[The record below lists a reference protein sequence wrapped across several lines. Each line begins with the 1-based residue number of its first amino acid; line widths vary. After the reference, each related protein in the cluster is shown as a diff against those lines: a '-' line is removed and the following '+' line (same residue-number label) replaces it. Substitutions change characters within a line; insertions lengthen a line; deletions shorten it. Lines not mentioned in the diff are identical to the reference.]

1 MCHGEIENVDAK
13 IAALQRVRE
22 SLSEELV
29 NVRDEELAL
38 IEERAYMLTRR
49 RRPLA
54 SRRAAPPARDAGR
67 QRARRDREPG
77 PRAGASWRAFS
88 AVRARRASPGGCV
101 HDYERSHVADCGN
114 RLFRALRHARV
125 FRRRRR
131 GARVGP
137 VYWRAGRLAQRP
149 QRCARAHQTLWDA
162 CRWRTKYAC
171 RARQTAL
178 CAYGICAACTRS
190 QTKARHAPARSQDT
204 ARALLRSTLAAGRRS
219 LARTTRRCASGTLRL
234 GNV

>member
-67 QRARRDREPG
+67 
-77 PRAGASWRAFS
+77 
-88 AVRARRASPGGCV
+88 
-101 HDYERSHVADCGN
+101 
-114 RLFRALRHARV
+114 
-125 FRRRRR
+125 
-131 GARVGP
+131 
-137 VYWRAGRLAQRP
+137 
-149 QRCARAHQTLWDA
+149 
-162 CRWRTKYAC
+162 
-171 RARQTAL
+171 
-178 CAYGICAACTRS
+178 
-190 QTKARHAPARSQDT
+190 
-204 ARALLRSTLAAGRRS
+204 
-219 LARTTRRCASGTLRL
+219 
-234 GNV
+234 